1 VTISDWCRHCGEH
14 KPMTDE
20 HLPPKVA
27 GNTSPTTAYTE
38 QNGVLTVLR
47 SYQEGHTIPSLCMAD
62 NNGAS
67 NRGLPRA
74 YALWSDDTVG
84 HLREAAAAFH
94 AATGQPHN
102 NMFLAMEE
110 NGALF
115 LPMEHGRKLG
125 AAHIVNLNPGKISRQ
140 VLGMMLAVQDT
151 RYLLDTHPQLAS
163 AYFSD
168 GPASIEPFALHV
180 ALANGGLGYFRN
192 AVLSV
197 SVDLTAHGRG
207 SSTEFW
213 AVAFPPFLIFLTSGP
228 EAPIEATRI
237 DHWLTYS
244 VGVAFGRRDRKVHYP
259 IADPRELLIQKLYQ
273 DQTALEELGG

>member
-1 VTISDWCRHCGEH
+1 
-14 KPMTDE
+14 MTEE

-27 GNTSPTTAYTE
+27 GNASPTTVYTE

-67 NRGLPRA
+67 DRGLPQA
-74 YALWSDDTVG
+74 YALWRDDTVG

-94 AATGQPHN
+94 DVTGQPHN
-102 NMFLAMEE
+102 DMFFAMKE
-110 NGALF
+110 NGAF
-115 LPMEHGRKLG
+115 ILPMEHGRKLG
-125 AAHIVNLNPGKISRQ
+125 RKHIANLNPGKIARQ

-151 RYLLDTHPQLAS
+151 RYLLDAQPQLAS
-163 AYFSD
+163 AYYCD
-168 GPASIEPFALHV
+168 EPTSIKPFALHV
-180 ALANGGLGYFRN
+180 VLANGGLGYFRN

-197 SVDLTAHGRG
+197 SVDLTAHGEN

-237 DHWLTYS
+237 DQWLTYP
-244 VGVAFGRRDRKVHYP
+244 VGVAFGKCDRKVHYP
-259 IADPRELLIQKLYQ
+259 IADPRELLVQKLYQ
-273 DQTALEELGG
+273 DQAALEQLGG